1 MDELDK
7 KDLIVELSLLL
18 MDQPTEVVIDLI
30 NQVSGN
36 GDTIVFVPDT
46 LH

>member
-1 MDELDK
+1 MDR

-18 MDQPTEVVIDLI
+18 MDQPEEVIIDMI
-30 NQVSGN
+30 NQVSGD
-36 GDTIVFVPDT
+36 GDSIIFVSDT

>member
-1 MDELDK
+1 MDK
-7 KDLIVELSLLL
+7 KDLIIELSILL
-18 MDQPTEVVIDLI
+18 MDADEEVIIDII

-36 GDTIVFVPDT
+36 GDSIVFVPDQ

>member
-1 MDELDK
+1 MDK
-7 KDLIVELSLLL
+7 KDLIIELSILL
-18 MDQPTEVVIDLI
+18 MDVDEEVIIDII

-36 GDTIVFVPDT
+36 ADSIVFVPDQ

>member
-1 MDELDK
+1 MDK

-18 MDQPTEVVIDLI
+18 MDADEEVIIGLI
-30 NQVSGN
+30 NQVSG
-36 GDTIVFVPDT
+36 DEDQIIFVSDT

>member
-1 MDELDK
+1 MAIDK

-18 MDQPTEVVIDLI
+18 MDADEEVIIGLI
-30 NQVSGN
+30 NQVSG
-36 GDTIVFVPDT
+36 DEDQIIFVSDT

>member
-1 MDELDK
+1 MAYDK

-18 MDQPTEVVIDLI
+18 MDADEEVIIDLSQ
-30 NQVSGN
+30 QVSGD
-36 GDTIVFVPDT
+36 GDQIIFVSDT

>member
-1 MDELDK
+1 MAIDK

-18 MDQPTEVVIDLI
+18 MDQPEEVIIDMI
-30 NQVSGN
+30 DQVSGD
-36 GDTIVFVPDT
+36 GEQIIFVSDT

>member
-1 MDELDK
+1 MAIDK

-18 MDQPTEVVIDLI
+18 MDQDEEVIIDLI
-30 NQVSGN
+30 NQVSG
-36 GDTIVFVPDT
+36 DEDQIIFVSDT

>member
-1 MDELDK
+1 MAIDK

-18 MDQPTEVVIDLI
+18 MDADEEVIIDLI
-30 NQVSGN
+30 NQVSGSE
-36 GDTIVFVPDT
+36 DTIVFVQDT